1 VNEIMADKAAKIE
14 IMNCI
19 VTKFAC
25 KSTEL
30 NNNQKLSVE
39 RRAKK
44 EQKEQGL
51 HRTGNHP
58 K

>member
-19 VTKFAC
+19 VMKFAR

-30 NNNQKLSVE
+30 RKLSGT
-39 RRAKK
+39 K
-44 EQKEQGL
+44 Q
-51 HRTGNHP
+51 
-58 K
+58 

>member
-19 VTKFAC
+19 VMKFAC

-30 NNNQKLSVE
+30 NNNRKLRRRKKSKE
-39 RRAKK
+39 RNK
-44 EQKEQGL
+44 
-51 HRTGNHP
+51 TTIYDFTNHP